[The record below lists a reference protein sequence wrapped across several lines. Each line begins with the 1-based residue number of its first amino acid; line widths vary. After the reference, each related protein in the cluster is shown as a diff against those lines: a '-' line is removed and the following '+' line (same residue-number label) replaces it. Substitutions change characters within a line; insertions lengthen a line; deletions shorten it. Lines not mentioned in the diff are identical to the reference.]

1 MVVRLCVNVRM
12 ESVMNKLTYDDLKE
26 IFDGKK
32 NLTDK
37 PIYIDF
43 YADW

>member
-1 MVVRLCVNVRM
+1 
-12 ESVMNKLTYDDLKE
+12 MNELTKE
-26 IFDGKK
+26 ELMKIFSEGK